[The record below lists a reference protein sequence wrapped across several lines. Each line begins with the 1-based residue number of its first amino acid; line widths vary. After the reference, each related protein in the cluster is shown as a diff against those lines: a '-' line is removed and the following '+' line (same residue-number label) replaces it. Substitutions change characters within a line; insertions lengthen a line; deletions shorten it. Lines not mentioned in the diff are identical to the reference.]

1 MISVRFAVLVLL
13 SILIVFV
20 SLGFGSADLEWK
32 TIGQCLFAA
41 CDSKLHQTLLW
52 QIRFP
57 RVLVGFTAGMGLAV
71 AGGIL
76 QNCTRNP
83 LADPYLFGIVAGA
96 GLGATIA
103 TLILPSHVE
112 LALPLVAFGG
122 ALLAVLLVIAVNSI
136 NPQRNPQHLLLAG
149 VAVSFMLSALT
160 NFLLYLGEPFA
171 SNRVMFWLM
180 GSLARV
186 DLHSFASIGG
196 VILTGIIV
204 VLALR
209 RQLDAL
215 LLSDESALT
224 LGVNVTTVRITVLVI
239 CAALTAV
246 IVAYCGGVGFVG
258 LMIPHIARAWFGLT
272 TSKLVIASALLGGCF
287 LVLVDTIARSA
298 IPDQEIP
305 IGVITSA
312 IGGGF
317 FLILMQRRA
326 SV

>member
-1 MISVRFAVLVLL
+1 MSIRFVVLVFL
-13 SILIVFV
+13 SFASALI
-20 SLGFGSADLEWK
+20 SLGFGSADLSWQQ
-32 TIGQCLFAA
+32 IGQCFVAE
-41 CDSKLHQTLLW
+41 CQSNLHEMLLW

-57 RVLVGFTAGMGLAV
+57 RVLVGFVAGMGLAV

-103 TLILPSHVE
+103 TLVLPDRLN
-112 LALPLVAFGG
+112 LAVPLAAFLG
-122 ALLAVLLVIAVNSI
+122 ALFAILLVIAVNSI
-136 NPQRNPQHLLLAG
+136 HSRYNPEYLLLAG
-149 VAVSFMLSALT
+149 VAVSFMLGAFT
-160 NFLLYLGEPFA
+160 NFLLYVGEPFA

-186 DLHSFASIGG
+186 NMQSFVSI
-196 VILTGIIV
+196 TPV
-204 VLALR
+204 VLIGITIILAMR

-215 LLSDESALT
+215 LISDESALS
-224 LGVNVTTVRITVLVI
+224 LGVNVVKVRISVLII
-239 CAALTAV
+239 CAALSAT
-246 IVAYCGGVGFVG
+246 IVAHCGGIGFVG
-258 LMIPHIARAWFGLT
+258 LMIPHIVRSLFGMT
-272 TSKLVIASALLGGCF
+272 TSKLIVASALLGGCF
-287 LVLVDTIARSA
+287 LVSVDTLARSA

-312 IGGGF
+312 IGGCF
-317 FLILMQRRA
+317 FLILMHKRN